1 LIIKESSM
9 PGKSIAIA
17 SAAVALL
24 SAALAPARAEPVK
37 NIVLVHGAFAD
48 GSGWRGV
55 ADILAKD
62 GYTVSIVQEPETSL
76 ADDVAATNRILDR
89 QSGPAVLVGHSY
101 GGAVITEAG
110 NNAHVVSLVYVAA
123 FAPDE
128 GEKLGPLLG
137 SIAPAQNSIAPTAD
151 GYLLIDPAKF
161 PADFAAD
168 LPAAEAQFMA
178 ISQVPVNASAL
189 GTPITA
195 PAWKTKPSYGI
206 VATQDREINPDL
218 ERSMYKRAGAK
229 VTEIKGSHAVFIS
242 KPDDVARVIEQAAK
256 ASAP

>member
-1 LIIKESSM
+1 M
-9 PGKSIAIA
+9 PRKFIATA
-17 SAAVALL
+17 AAAVALL
-24 SAALAPARAEPVK
+24 SAAVAPARAEPAK
-37 NIVLVHGAFAD
+37 NIVIVHGAFAD
-48 GSGWRGV
+48 GSGWRRV
-55 ADILAKD
+55 ADILGKD
-62 GYTVSIVQEPETSL
+62 GYTVSIVQEPGTSL

-110 NNAHVVSLVYVAA
+110 NNAHVASLVYVAA

-128 GEKLGPLLG
+128 GEKVGPLLG
-137 SIAPAQNSIAPTAD
+137 SIVPAANSIAPTAD
-151 GYLLIDPAKF
+151 GYLLVDQAKF

-178 ISQVPVNASAL
+178 ISQVPINGSIL

-206 VATQDREINPDL
+206 VATQDRMINPDL
-218 ERSMYKRAGAK
+218 ERSMYKRAGAE
-229 VTEIKGSHAVFIS
+229 VTEIKASHAVYIS
-242 KPDDVARVIEQAAK
+242 KPNDVARLIERAAK